1 MCRQARC
8 HGAAQANSPH
18 VTGLP
23 QPQVSHPQLI
33 PWPSPNASDLHLHGL
48 SRSNTPKS
56 VFVFLFPHHTLWL
69 AISLTSFFQP
79 LPVELIPKPWSGN
92 WWLWQIPDFDFVNP
106 LPPKN
111 QPSHAFPAAQLSCCY
126 PLSPLCNSASGRI
139 CEPHHRGN
147 SAHQHPPGARW
158 HLQVL

>member
-1 MCRQARC
+1 VVAAKEITSFDISTGLLPRCSTSLQRINPTGIWLRPLLGHDRTGPPMCRQARC

-92 WWLWQIPDFDFVNP
+92 WWLWQ
-106 LPPKN
+106 
-111 QPSHAFPAAQLSCCY
+111 QA
-126 PLSPLCNSASGRI
+126 
-139 CEPHHRGN
+139 
-147 SAHQHPPGARW
+147 PGTTIKRKC
-158 HLQVL
+158 